1 METTLFEVKLLDGRI
16 FRVFCRG
23 KNQKKRFNKVLSSL
37 TNLDTIKEITNGIH
51 TIEEFEK
58 LIQLW
63 KQTSQLMQQNQQVI
77 IY

>member
-1 METTLFEVKLLDGRI
+1 METTIYEVGFKDGRM
-16 FRVFCRG
+16 FRVYCRG

-58 LIQLW
+58 L
-63 KQTSQLMQQNQQVI
+63 M
-77 IY
+77 

>member
-23 KNQKKRFNKVLSSL
+23 KNQIKRINNKLFSL
-37 TNLDTIKEITNGIH
+37 REQIETVQIITNGIH

-58 LIQLW
+58 LI
-63 KQTSQLMQQNQQVI
+63 
-77 IY
+77 